1 MKKIVITGNIGS
13 GKSKVTE
20 ILKDLG
26 YKTASADEISAKI
39 LRENHKE
46 VTKMFSMPPQGFETF
61 KKRLS
66 DMVFG
71 EQDEF
76 PYNFKEQLEDFML
89 PKINKEIDK
98 LYKENPKIIIEMP
111 TFFENR
117 GLNEDLQNEYFI
129 IHVFAKDD
137 IRFNRIKERNPK
149 LSEKD
154 IKNRMKSQIHPS
166 DKIEFSQYNISN
178 NGSIERLIQ
187 RVKNLILVIGDLE
200 DADKIKY

>member
-66 DMVFG
+66 DMIFG
-71 EQDEF
+71 DQDEF

-98 LYKENPKIIIEMP
+98 LYKENLGIIIEMP

-117 GLNEDLQNEYFI
+117 GLNKELQDEYFI
-129 IHVFAKDD
+129 IHVFTKDD
-137 IRFNRIKERNPK
+137 IRLDRIKERNPK